1 MWLERLRKQ
10 KLLNQ
15 KFMKLLKLAAI
26 DIGSNAVRLLV
37 NDIIDNHEKPYFQK
51 ASLVRLPVRLGADV
65 FEDGKIS
72 DTNIKRLTDTIE
84 AYRLLMQIHGV
95 TEYRAFATSA
105 MREAEN
111 GKKVAQHIKAKTGIE
126 IQIIDGMLEAEL
138 LFATRITKQLDTSKS
153 YLYVD
158 VGGGSTE
165 CTLFADGKSRASQ
178 SFKIGTIRL
187 LNNQVSDKKW
197 TRLKDWLSDIKPSKK
212 PLTIIGTGGNVN
224 KISKIING
232 KKQPFISNR
241 QLRDLYK
248 ELSTLNMEQ
257 RMRRYS
263 MRPDRADVIVPAAR
277 IFTTVMAVTDAKE
290 LFVPKVGL
298 SDGMIRWMYANN
310 ND

>member
-1 MWLERLRKQ
+1 
-10 KLLNQ
+10 
-15 KFMKLLKLAAI
+15 MKLLKFAAI
-26 DIGSNAVRLLV
+26 DIGSNAVRLLI
-37 NDIIDNHEKPYFQK
+37 NDIIDDEKPYFQK
-51 ASLVRLPVRLGADV
+51 TSLVRLPIRLGADV
-65 FEDGKIS
+65 FEDGKVS
-72 DTNIKRLTDTIE
+72 DTNIRRLTDTMQ
-84 AYRLLMQIHGV
+84 AYQLLMQTHGV

-111 GKKVAQHIKAKTGIE
+111 GKKVVRHIKEKTGVE
-126 IQIIDGMLEAEL
+126 LQIIDGMLEAEL
-138 LFATRITKQLDTSKS
+138 LFATRVTKQLDASKS

-165 CTLFADGKSRASQ
+165 FTLFTDGKSRASR

-187 LNNQVSDKKW
+187 LNNQISDKKW
-197 TRLKDWLSDIKPSKK
+197 KTLKDWLSDIKPKK
-212 PLTIIGTGGNVN
+212 KALTIIGTGGNVN

-232 KKQPFISNR
+232 KKQQFVSNR
-241 QLRDLYK
+241 QLKDLYK
-248 ELSTLNMEQ
+248 ELTTIDIEE

-298 SDGMIRWMYANN
+298 SDGMIRWMYRKRKSNL
-310 ND
+310 

>member
-1 MWLERLRKQ
+1 
-10 KLLNQ
+10 
-15 KFMKLLKLAAI
+15 MKLLKFAAI
-26 DIGSNAVRLLV
+26 DVGSNAVRLLI
-37 NDIIDNHEKPYFQK
+37 NNIIDDKEKPYFQK
-51 ASLVRLPVRLGADV
+51 ASLVRLPIRLGADV
-65 FEDGKIS
+65 FKNGKIS
-72 DTNIKRLTDTIE
+72 DTNIQRLTDTMQ
-84 AYRLLMQIHGV
+84 AYRLLMETHGV
-95 TEYRAFATSA
+95 TDYRAFATSA

-111 GKKVAQHIKAKTGIE
+111 GKKVVRHIKQKTGVE
-126 IQIIDGMLEAEL
+126 LQIIDGMLEAEL
-138 LFATRITKQLDTSKS
+138 LFATKVTKQLDASKS

-165 CTLFADGKSRASQ
+165 FTLFSDGKSTASR

-197 TRLKDWLSDIKPSKK
+197 NNLKDWLSGIKPKK
-212 PLTIIGTGGNVN
+212 KELIIIGTGGNIN

-232 KKQPFISNR
+232 KKQPTISNR

-248 ELSTLNMEQ
+248 ELTTLNMEQ

-277 IFTTVMAVTDAKE
+277 IFTTVMAVTNAKE

-310 ND
+310 E

>member
-1 MWLERLRKQ
+1 
-10 KLLNQ
+10 
-15 KFMKLLKLAAI
+15 MKLLKFAAI
-26 DIGSNAVRLLV
+26 DIGSNAVRLLI
-37 NDIIDNHEKPYFQK
+37 NDIIDDKEKPYFQK
-51 ASLVRLPVRLGADV
+51 ASLVRLPIRLGADV
-65 FEDGKIS
+65 FKNGKIS
-72 DTNIKRLTDTIE
+72 DNNIQRLTDTMQ
-84 AYRLLMQIHGV
+84 AYRLLMQTHGV
-95 TEYRAFATSA
+95 TDYRAFATSA
-105 MREAEN
+105 KREAEN
-111 GKKVAQHIKAKTGIE
+111 GKKVVRHIKEKTGVKL
-126 IQIIDGMLEAEL
+126 QIIDGMLEAEL
-138 LFATRITKQLDTSKS
+138 LFATRVTKQLDNSKS

-165 CTLFADGKSRASQ
+165 FTLFANGKSTASR

-197 TRLKDWLSDIKPSKK
+197 KGLKDWLADIKPKK
-212 PLTIIGTGGNVN
+212 KAPIIIGTGGNIN

-248 ELSTLNMEQ
+248 ELTTLSMEE

-310 ND
+310 NG

>member
-1 MWLERLRKQ
+1 
-10 KLLNQ
+10 
-15 KFMKLLKLAAI
+15 MKLLKFAAI
-26 DIGSNAVRLLV
+26 DIGSNAVRLLI
-37 NDIIDNHEKPYFQK
+37 NNIIDDNEKPYFQK
-51 ASLVRLPVRLGADV
+51 ASLVRLPIRLGADV
-65 FEDGKIS
+65 FKNGKIS
-72 DTNIKRLTDTIE
+72 DTNIQRLTDTMQ
-84 AYRLLMQIHGV
+84 AYQLLMQTHGV
-95 TEYRAFATSA
+95 TDYRAFATSA

-111 GKKVAQHIKAKTGIE
+111 GKKIARHIKEKTGVE
-126 IQIIDGMLEAEL
+126 LQIIDGMLEAEL
-138 LFATRITKQLDTSKS
+138 LFATRVTKKMDASKS

-165 CTLFADGKSRASQ
+165 FTLFNDGKSTASH

-187 LNNQVSDKKW
+187 LNNQVSNKKW
-197 TRLKDWLSDIKPSKK
+197 NTLKDWLSNIKPKK
-212 PLTIIGTGGNVN
+212 KELIIIGTGGNIN

-248 ELSTLNMEQ
+248 ELSTLNIEQ

-310 ND
+310 NG

>member
-1 MWLERLRKQ
+1 
-10 KLLNQ
+10 
-15 KFMKLLKLAAI
+15 MKLLKFAAI
-26 DIGSNAVRLLV
+26 DIGSNAVRLLI
-37 NDIIDNHEKPYFQK
+37 NNIIDDKEKPYFQK

-65 FEDGKIS
+65 FNKGKIS
-72 DTNIKRLTDTIE
+72 DSNIQRLTDTMK
-84 AYRLLMQIHGV
+84 AYQLLMQTHGV
-95 TEYRAFATSA
+95 TDYRAFATSA

-111 GKKVAQHIKAKTGIE
+111 GKKVVRHIQEKTGVK

-138 LFATRITKQLDTSKS
+138 LFATRVTKQLDASKS

-165 CTLFADGKSRASQ
+165 FTLFSDGKSRASR

-187 LNNQVSDKKW
+187 LNNQVSEKKW
-197 TRLKDWLSDIKPSKK
+197 NTLKSWLSNVKSNKK
-212 PLTIIGTGGNVN
+212 ELIIIGTGGNVN

-232 KKQPFISNR
+232 KKQPLISNR

-248 ELSTLNMEQ
+248 ELTTLSMEQ
-257 RMRRYS
+257 RIRRYS

-277 IFTTVMAVTDAKE
+277 IFTTVMAVTDAKK

-298 SDGMIRWMYANN
+298 SDGMIRWMYNN
-310 ND
+310 NG